1 MYMGLEILWFI
12 LYSLIGLLIYG
23 FMQALVTIPG
33 RILQENFR
41 SLGTLTGKRKAE
53 IIAKAGNPSSVSGL
67 PDGKILLQWTATG
80 YHIALVFN
88 GDICEGVSHEFA
100 NFN

>member
-12 LYSLIGLLIYG
+12 LYSLLGLLIYG
-23 FMQALVTIPG
+23 LMQALVTIPG
-33 RILQENFR
+33 RTLQENFR

-53 IIAKAGNPSSVSGL
+53 IIAKAGNPSSVSEL
-67 PDGKILLQWTATG
+67 PDGKILLQWMATG

-88 GDICEGVSHEFA
+88 GDICEGVSHESA
-100 NFN
+100 NF